1 VATIIG
7 TGLNDVLAGTPDPD
21 HIEGGAGNDRING
34 GAGDDVILGGTGSD
48 ILTGDAGN
56 DQIFGEGGNDGI
68 YGGGGNDVIDGG
80 AGDDILFGDG
90 GNDTI
95 LGGTGNDTLY
105 GGTGDDTFVWR
116 TGDGNDTFFGGTG
129 NDTLELHLSSADI
142 TDALRAELAAYQAWA
157 SGQVTTAGSAAIL
170 AGQTTG
176 ATFSFASL
184 GISMSVVEGLT
195 LLVDGQQVAID
206 SLINRPP
213 SDVTLSN
220 QSVAENAAA
229 GTVVGLLSGT
239 DPDAGQSETLSFA
252 LASPSDHFEIV
263 GNQLVVKSGAV
274 LDFETTPSVNVSV
287 TATDTTGLKTTK
299 TLTIA
304 LQNVNE
310 AATGTARIS
319 GASIDHTAGT
329 ATLSATHDLVDADG
343 MIGEPT
349 YQWRVSTDGGAT
361 WTDID
366 GARENTY
373 TPSGDAI
380 GALVQVTVS
389 YADAFGQYTSISQ
402 ETFIVGNGAINALN
416 GSAHAEVILGLGGND
431 VIVGFDGT
439 DMIDG
444 STGTDTLLL
453 SGSSEDLDVAADE
466 HVIGIEAVTAAN
478 ATSGVSLD
486 LSNQTEG
493 FAITG
498 SAFADTIRG
507 SAGADVINGGSGND
521 VIVGFVGADRING
534 GSGKDTLVLSAT
546 SAELNAATN
555 TQLSSVEAVSALA
568 AAGSVVINLSNQ
580 TEGFTITGSAF
591 ADSLTGGRGNDT
603 FIGFTLGDTISGGT
617 GTDTLRLQGSSA
629 ALDAASDAD
638 IQGVEAI
645 SFSGVTVP
653 VTVDLSRQT
662 EGFTV
667 TGTNL
672 ADTIRGSAGADRIN
686 AGSGN
691 DVILGYV
698 GDDRINGGS
707 GTNALH
713 LFETSEDLNNAAND
727 RLISVQIVTAA
738 AAAAAV
744 TISLANQTE
753 GFSIIGSA
761 FADVLT
767 GGLGNDTFQ
776 GMNDGDV
783 LNGGAG
789 TDTLRL
795 TATSAPVNG
804 ASDAQ
809 IVNVEAITFSGAAAA
824 VNLDLSLQ
832 SDGFTVTGTNHADTI
847 RGSTGAD
854 TLNTGSGNDV
864 ILDFVGMDRLNGGSG
879 TDTLQITATSADLNN
894 ATNAQ
899 ISSIEAVSAANAA
912 QGVVIN
918 LSNQSEGFALT
929 GSAFADVLTGG
940 AGSDTIQA
948 GAGDDTIVG
957 FVGSDTVNGGEGYDT
972 IVLTQTSTTLN
983 SASGTRISNVE
994 AVSAS
999 AAAAG
1004 VTIDLSRQ
1012 TEGFTVTGSDWADTL
1027 IGSTGRD
1034 VITGGA
1040 GNDVIRGG
1048 AGADVLTGGEGADTF
1063 VFASTSESGP
1073 SAAARDQILDF
1084 VSTLQNGVEHDVI
1097 DLSAI
1102 DAISGGANDAFT
1114 FNPTAWDGVGNQ
1126 FTGAGQLR
1134 YQFVTDANGSQST
1147 IISGNVNS
1155 NLAADFQIVL
1165 AGHITLSAT
1174 DFIL

>member
-7 TGLNDVLAGTPDPD
+7 TGANDVLAGTSDPD

-56 DQIFGEGGNDGI
+56 DTIFGEDGNDGI
-68 YGGGGNDVIDGG
+68 FGGGGNDVIVGG

-90 GNDTI
+90 GNDV
-95 LGGTGNDTLY
+95 
-105 GGTGDDTFVWR
+105 FVWR
-116 TGDGNDTFFGGTG
+116 TGDGNDTIVGGTG
-129 NDTLELHLSSADI
+129 NDTLELHLSGADI
-142 TDALRAELAAYQAWA
+142 TEALRADLAAYQAWA
-157 SGQVTTAGSAAIL
+157 AGHVSTAGSTALL
-170 AGQTTG
+170 ASQTTG
-176 ATFSFASL
+176 GTFSFSSL

-195 LLVDGQQVAID
+195 IIVDGQQVALD
-206 SLINRPP
+206 SLVNRPP
-213 SDVTLSN
+213 TDVTLSN
-220 QSVAENAAA
+220 ASVAENAAA
-229 GTVVGLLSGT
+229 GTVVGVLSGT

-252 LASPSDHFEIV
+252 LAAPSDRFEIV
-263 GNQLVVKSGAV
+263 GNQLLVKSGAV
-274 LDFETTPSVNVSV
+274 LDFETTPSVNISV
-287 TATDTTGLKTTK
+287 TATDATGLQTTK

-329 ATLSATHDLVDADG
+329 ATLSATHDIVDADG

-349 YQWRVSTDGGAT
+349 YQWRASTDGGAT
-361 WTDID
+361 WNDIE
-366 GARENTY
+366 GATENTY
-373 TPSGDAI
+373 TPSGIAI

-389 YADAFGQYTSISQ
+389 YADAFGQYTSVSQ
-402 ETFIVGNGAINALN
+402 ETFIVGNGAVNALH
-416 GSAHAEVILGLGGND
+416 GSGHSEVILGLGGND

-444 STGTDTLLL
+444 STGTDTLQL
-453 SGSSEDLDVAADE
+453 SATSEDLHIAVDE
-466 HVIGIEAVTAAN
+466 HVIGIEAVSAATATA
-478 ATSGVSLD
+478 GVSLD

-507 SAGADVINGGSGND
+507 SAGADVINAGSGND
-521 VIVGFVGADRING
+521 IIVGFVGADRING
-534 GSGKDTLVLSAT
+534 GSGTDTLALSAT
-546 SAELNAATN
+546 SAELNNATN
-555 TQLSSVEAVSALA
+555 AQLSSFEAVSALA
-568 AAGSVVINLSNQ
+568 ATASVVINLANQ
-580 TEGFTITGSAF
+580 TESFTITGSAF

-603 FIGFTLGDTISGGT
+603 FVGFTSGDTINGGS
-617 GTDTLRLQGSSA
+617 GTDTVRLQGSSA

-667 TGTNL
+667 TGTSL
-672 ADTIRGSAGADRIN
+672 ADTIRGSSGADRIN

-691 DVILGYV
+691 DTILGYV
-698 GDDRINGGS
+698 GDDRVNGGS
-707 GTNALH
+707 GTNTLV
-713 LFETSEDLNNAAND
+713 LSETSHDLNNAAND

-767 GGLGNDTFQ
+767 GGMGNDTFQ
-776 GMNDGDV
+776 GMTDGDV

-809 IVNVEAITFSGAAAA
+809 IVNVEAITFSGAVAA
-824 VNLDLSLQ
+824 VNLDLSQQ

-854 TLNTGSGNDV
+854 TLNTGSGNDLIV
-864 ILDFVGMDRLNGGSG
+864 GFVGMDRLNGGSG
-879 TDTLQITATSADLNN
+879 TDTLQITATSVDLNN

-899 ISSIEAVSAANAA
+899 LSSIEAVSAASAA
-912 QGVVIN
+912 QAVVIN

-948 GAGDDTIVG
+948 GAGDDTIIG
-957 FVGSDTVNGGEGYDT
+957 FVGSDNVNGGDGYDT

-983 SASGTRISNVE
+983 AASGSRISNVE

-999 AAAAG
+999 SAAAG

-1034 VITGGA
+1034 VIAGGA

-1063 VFASTSESGP
+1063 VFASMSDSGP
-1073 SAAARDQILDF
+1073 SATARDNILDF
-1084 VSTLQNGVEHDVI
+1084 VGSLQNGVEHDVI

-1102 DAISGGANDAFT
+1102 DAISGGANDAFV

-1134 YQFVTDANGSQST
+1134 YQFVTDANGVEST

-1155 NLAADFQIVL
+1155 NLAADFQITL